1 MREKFKRFCDTANP
15 DLLRLVIIFVLVGL
29 LLAGFLLFGRSGN
42 ENSVM
47 PAWEQAEHV
56 EPPDERLAAAQKEN
70 PDTVAWITIPGTNI
84 DAPVQQYGDNDYYL
98 RRDEN
103 GSEDYHGCI
112 YADYACRMDSSVKVS
127 RNLIFTGIRL
137 PTKIIPAGLRICT
150 NTACSS
156 SGRKTRTFMFRWQMK
171 SWRTRFSV
179 CGLRCKR

>member
-70 PDTVAWITIPGTNI
+70 P
-84 DAPVQQYGDNDYYL
+84 
-98 RRDEN
+98 
-103 GSEDYHGCI
+103 
-112 YADYACRMDSSVKVS
+112 
-127 RNLIFTGIRL
+127 
-137 PTKIIPAGLRICT
+137 
-150 NTACSS
+150 
-156 SGRKTRTFMFRWQMK
+156 GRKTRTFMFRWQMK

-179 CGLRCKR
+179 CGSAMQTMIPIVFRLTRTMQHFSKFWTRLLPAVRSTTVWT